1 MQQQPGTF
9 MSSLDG
15 RVALVTGAAS
25 GIGRAIALELGRW
38 GARVAIADLDA
49 AGAVET
55 IAQLAALR
63 IPPPAPTGSPLPE
76 AAPLS
81 GQDAAAEVGQGARGL
96 AVPLDVT
103 DYAAVQRAFAFTRE
117 QLGAVDVLVNAA
129 GWDTPER
136 FVDSA
141 PATWARLLAINL
153 GGAINTIHVALPG
166 MQERR
171 YGRIISLGSDAGRV
185 GSSGEAVY
193 SAAKGGI
200 IAFTKTI
207 ARETARYGITVNCV
221 CPGPT
226 DTPLLA
232 RFTETNP
239 RLVEALQRAIP
250 MGRLGLPADVAP
262 AVAFL
267 ASDGAGFITGPTL
280 SISGGLTM
288 S

>member
-1 MQQQPGTF
+1 MQPENSF
-9 MSSLDG
+9 MRSLDG

-25 GIGRAIALELGRW
+25 GIGRAIALELGQW
-38 GARVAIADLDA
+38 GARIAVADLDA

-55 IAQLAALR
+55 VAQLA
-63 IPPPAPTGSPLPE
+63 
-76 AAPLS
+76 
-81 GQDAAAEVGQGARGL
+81 GQRQGHAAASGGGL

-103 DYAAVQRAFAFTRE
+103 DYEAVVRGFTFVRE
-117 QLGAVDVLVNAA
+117 RLGPVDILVNAA

-141 PATWARLLAINL
+141 PAMWDRLLAVNL
-153 GGAINTIHVALPG
+153 RGAIHTIHAALPS

-171 YGRIISLGSDAGRV
+171 YGRIVNLGSDAGRV

-193 SAAKGGI
+193 SAAKGGV

-207 ARETARYGITVNCV
+207 ARETARQGITVNCV

-232 RFTETNP
+232 RFTEANP

-250 MGRLGLPADVAP
+250 MGRLGQPGDVGP

-267 ASDGAGFITGPTL
+267 ASDGAAYVTGQTL
-280 SISGGLTM
+280 SVSGGLTM